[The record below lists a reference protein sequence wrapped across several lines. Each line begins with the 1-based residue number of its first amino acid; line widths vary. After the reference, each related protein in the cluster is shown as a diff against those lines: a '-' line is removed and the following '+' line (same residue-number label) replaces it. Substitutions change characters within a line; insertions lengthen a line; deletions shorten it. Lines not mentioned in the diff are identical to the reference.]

1 MCVFESLIVIVVCMD
16 EDVVKDQLVEKA
28 KRVLD
33 DQLTSREKVERKALS
48 DKGKGGVWSKE
59 EIDFLKN
66 NRNGMSNEELEDFFV
81 SNEYS
86 DEDWAPFSRTEERY
100 ILQSY
105 GTSDLETIAEG
116 LDRTVE
122 EVKKKVK
129 MMGLEI

>member
-1 MCVFESLIVIVVCMD
+1 MD
-16 EDVVKDQLVEKA
+16 EDELKDQLVEKA

-33 DQLTSREKVERKALS
+33 DQLTSREKIEQRALK

-59 EIDFLKN
+59 EIEYLKN
-66 NRNGMSNEELEDFFV
+66 NRNSMSNKELENFFV
-81 SNEYS
+81 EDEFQ
-86 DEDWAPFSRTEERY
+86 DEDWSPFSRTEERY

-122 EVKKKVK
+122 EVEKKVR